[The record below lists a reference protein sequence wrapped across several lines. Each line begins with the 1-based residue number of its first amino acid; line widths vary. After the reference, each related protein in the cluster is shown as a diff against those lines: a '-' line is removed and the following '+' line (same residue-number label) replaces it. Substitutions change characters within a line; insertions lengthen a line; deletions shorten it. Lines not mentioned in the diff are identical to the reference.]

1 MIDEIKESDWKY
13 LKKLKPMLLE
23 RACASI
29 NKEAESIL
37 KNEENRDQLQV
48 YRALY
53 RHYQLQ
59 DDMIAECFDDYRR
72 SKAKLRILS
81 LYRFGIMSDAEL
93 EGFSDDTKDFVRDM
107 MELDRR

>member
-1 MIDEIKESDWKY
+1 MIDTIKESDWKY
-13 LKKLKPMLLE
+13 LNKLKPMLLE

-37 KNEENRDQLQV
+37 KNEENRDQLEV

-53 RHYQLQ
+53 RHYQLK
-59 DDMIAECFDDYRR
+59 DDMIAECFNDYRR

-81 LYRFGIMSDAEL
+81 LYSCGIMSDAEL

-107 MELDRR
+107 MELNRR